1 MNASNASLALATG
14 EAAPTTS
21 VRQPPV
27 IREPVWVKW
36 LLITVGLGWF
46 AALLPLPLATVFI
59 QALSPGLAFS
69 GTPSAS
75 RRPSA
80 PSASPPW

>member
-46 AALLPLPLATVFI
+46 AALLLLPLALLLGGLLGG
-59 QALSPGLAFS
+59 ALTALRAG
-69 GTPSAS
+69 
-75 RRPSA
+75 R
-80 PSASPPW
+80 